1 MPSVGTAMFYFKTNK
16 LGFDAEFFGRVK
28 LVAAL
33 ADLLGETATRSN
45 AYRRVCCCA
54 VLCCLVKEMGMLSVR
69 GEAAGCIGWAAVCRG
84 HSHYDA
90 LGPTC

>member
-33 ADLLGETATRSN
+33 ADLLGEW
-45 AYRRVCCCA
+45 
-54 VLCCLVKEMGMLSVR
+54 LLLLLLVF
-69 GEAAGCIGWAAVCRG
+69 
-84 HSHYDA
+84 
-90 LGPTC
+90 